1 MTTIKEVIKG
11 IIDKFSS
18 LNGYKKAW
26 IEKHWLDLIG
36 EAAAVHALPYKVESN
51 ILFVRVDS
59 SVWNQELFMN
69 KRNLINKVNNN
80 FSKKIIEDVKFQIG
94 HFTKPENMHEMSVD
108 MLSLLEKELSEKR
121 VSLLDR
127 KIMKNLQRKK
137 NKLMPAIR
145 KILQ

>member
-1 MTTIKEVIKG
+1 
-11 IIDKFSS
+11 
-18 LNGYKKAW
+18 
-26 IEKHWLDLIG
+26 
-36 EAAAVHALPYKVESN
+36 
-51 ILFVRVDS
+51 
-59 SVWNQELFMN
+59 MN

-137 NKLMPAIR
+137 TS
-145 KILQ
+145 

>member
-1 MTTIKEVIKG
+1 MTIIKEVIKG
-11 IIDKFSS
+11 IVDKFSS

-26 IEKHWLDLIG
+26 IEKHWLKLIG

-59 SVWNQELFMN
+59 SVWTQELFMD
-69 KRNLINKVNNN
+69 KRNLINQVNNN

-94 HFTKPENMHEMSVD
+94 HFTKPEKSNEMSAD
-108 MLSLLEKELSEKR
+108 ILLLLEKELSENR

-137 NKLMPAIR
+137 SAS
-145 KILQ
+145 

>member
-26 IEKHWLDLIG
+26 IEKHWLELIG

-94 HFTKPENMHEMSVD
+94 HFTKPENK
-108 MLSLLEKELSEKR
+108 KEAG
-121 VSLLDR
+121 
-127 KIMKNLQRKK
+127 NH
-137 NKLMPAIR
+137 
-145 KILQ
+145 